1 MKMTRKQKILI
12 TFYLISFVT
21 GLPVAIELCFGD
33 LNLSIA
39 MQWTLGIIFAVSFLV
54 AMGCFAS
61 NFYKK
66 K

>member
-12 TFYLISFVT
+12 TFYLISFTT
-21 GLPVAIELCFGD
+21 GLPVAIELCYGD

-39 MQWTLGIIFAVSFLV
+39 MQWILGIISVVSFFV

-61 NFYKK
+61 NFFKRK
-66 K
+66 

>member
-21 GLPVAIELCFGD
+21 GLTVVIELCFGY
-33 LNLSIA
+33 LNLSIE
-39 MQWTLGIIFAVSFLV
+39 MQWILGIISGVSFLI
-54 AMGCFAS
+54 AMCCFVS
-61 NFYKK
+61 NIYKK